1 MHETEWSTKACDAA
15 SLDVEARPGLARRC
29 GGAAVALLSCVGQFW
44 LQQLQVARAGLPHL
58 PAHHAQLGRAMPVLC
73 VQVDVQQSLMQLL
86 TGPAMPECKP
96 RTKPTGV
103 AGAWVG

>member
-1 MHETEWSTKACDAA
+1 
-15 SLDVEARPGLARRC
+15 
-29 GGAAVALLSCVGQFW
+29 
-44 LQQLQVARAGLPHL
+44 
-58 PAHHAQLGRAMPVLC
+58 MPVLC